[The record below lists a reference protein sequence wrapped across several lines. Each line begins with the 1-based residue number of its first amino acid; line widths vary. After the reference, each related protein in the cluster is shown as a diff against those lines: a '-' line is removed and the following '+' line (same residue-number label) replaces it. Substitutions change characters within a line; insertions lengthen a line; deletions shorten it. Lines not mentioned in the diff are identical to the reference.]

1 MLWTWS
7 DREDSEILENGVTVF
22 YVDGSKEIIQDF
34 VEKASYRIGYKVDFS
49 YMGVIAHIDT
59 FLEGAKLLKELI
71 KNKNF
76 MKNFLCDYDTN
87 PEKYFMIH
95 NI

>member
-49 YMGVIAHIDT
+49 YMGGIDRKST
-59 FLEGAKLLKELI
+59 RL
-71 KNKNF
+71 NSS
-76 MKNFLCDYDTN
+76 
-87 PEKYFMIH
+87 H
-95 NI
+95 WS

>member
-34 VEKASYRIGYKVDFS
+34 VEKASYRIGYKVDFFLYGRNCS
-49 YMGVIAHIDT
+49 Y
-59 FLEGAKLLKELI
+59 
-71 KNKNF
+71 
-76 MKNFLCDYDTN
+76 
-87 PEKYFMIH
+87 
-95 NI
+95 